1 VKVSIIGVKQMPII
15 IGSILFGAFAITAA
29 IVEGDLQPE
38 TTRLTGKKR
47 KSRREQ

>member
-1 VKVSIIGVKQMPII
+1 MPII